1 MKAVILAAGRGKRM
15 GKLTEEFPKPL
26 LQVGDKTLLD
36 HIIETL
42 PPDTVEEIIMVIGYL
57 GEKIREHCRKY
68 HPDRKIIFVEQKELN
83 GTAGAVF
90 LARPYIQAGE
100 RFVIIYGDER
110 ATKEQIARCFS
121 YEFSWLCREMSDPS
135 QSGVATV
142 SGDGRITEAIE
153 KPKKPKS
160 NFVAAGVMVVNADIF
175 KYQPVRHSNGEYYL
189 TSMMDGFIKS
199 HPVYMVEG
207 TKDVASS
214 WPEDI
219 NRFNTNVL

>member
-1 MKAVILAAGRGKRM
+1 MKAVILAAGRGKKM
-15 GKLTEEFPKPL
+15 GELTEELPKPL

-90 LARPYIQAGE
+90 SVRPYIQAGE
-100 RFVIIYGDER
+100 RFAIIYGDER
-110 ATKEQIARCFS
+110 ATREQMAQCLA

-142 SGDGRITEAIE
+142 SGDGRITEVIE
-153 KPKKPKS
+153 KSKKPKS
-160 NFVAAGVMVVNADIF
+160 NFVAAGVMVVNSDLF
-175 KYQPVRHSNGEYYL
+175 KYPPVQHPNGEYYL

-207 TKDVASS
+207 TKDVAFS

-219 NRFNTNVL
+219 DRFNTDVL